1 MSIPICTF
9 HGPPVNTI
17 CWLLVDADARPDVT
31 SPPLAIREP
40 TRHRMSEPE
49 PPPLPP
55 AAAHGGPRY
64 ARIQKALEA
73 RLLEGTYPVGSI
85 MPTEVEFAA
94 EFNTSRF
101 TIREALRYLREQ
113 GYVERRQGSGTRV
126 ISNSPQSTY
135 HQSFGSLEELFQV
148 AVETFF
154 VILATDRLVLA
165 PQTAELIGGIPGEEW
180 FRIKGVRWT
189 KPGGKPICFI
199 ESYIPI
205 RFEAVIPT
213 LGERQVPFFSLLEQH
228 ADGPIEEVVQE
239 IRALPMPPEIGR
251 QLGLAT
257 GAWSLQLLR
266 RYLTDGGVLIASF
279 NWHPA
284 EEMHYAMHIHRSRKG
299 TD

>member
-1 MSIPICTF
+1 MNDRPSQFSPA
-9 HGPPVNTI
+9 PPVG
-17 CWLLVDADARPDVT
+17 D
-31 SPPLAIREP
+31 
-40 TRHRMSEPE
+40 
-49 PPPLPP
+49 
-55 AAAHGGPRY
+55 GPRY
-64 ARIQKALEA
+64 ARIQKTLEA
-73 RLLEGTYPVGSI
+73 RLIEGVYPVGTV
-85 MPTEVEFAA
+85 MPTEVELAT

-101 TIREALRYLREQ
+101 TIREALRHLREH

-135 HQSFGSLEELFQV
+135 YQSFGSLEELFQV

-154 VILATDRLVLA
+154 VILETSRVVLS
-165 PQTAELIGGIPGEEW
+165 PHTAELVGGIPGEEW

-189 KPGGKPICFI
+189 KPGGRPICFI
-199 ESYIPI
+199 ESYIPL
-205 RFEAVIPT
+205 RFELVIPN
-213 LGERQVPFFSLLEQH
+213 LGEQQVPFFSLLERH

-251 QLGLAT
+251 QLGLAP

-284 EEMHYAMHIHRSRKG
+284 DEMHYAMHIHRNRK
-299 TD
+299 TSE